1 MTGTADA
8 QLALDTIEIRRFLEG
23 VFHHSAYDFRNYAFA
38 SIRRRVLS
46 RVQAEGTQS
55 VSGLLDR
62 VLNEPPCMQRLIEGL
77 AVYTTSM
84 FRDPS
89 FYIAFR
95 QEVVPILKTY
105 PFVRI
110 WHAGCSSGEEVYSLA
125 ILLKEEGIHERCL
138 TYATDVSEG
147 VLRIAKS
154 GLVPLASMKEYT
166 ENYQRAGGKASF
178 SEYYTAR
185 YESALIRPYLLDSVV
200 FAQHNLV
207 TDASFNEFNVILC
220 RNVMIYFNE
229 ALQARVHRLLYQ
241 SLSRLGVLGLGRK
254 ESLRFTPYAVSYETL
269 DLHERLFRKVK

>member
-1 MTGTADA
+1 MTGTADT
-8 QLALDTIEIRRFLEG
+8 QLALDTIEIQRFLEG
-23 VFHHSAYDFRNYAFA
+23 VFQHSGYDFRDYAFA
-38 SIRRRVLS
+38 SIRRRILS
-46 RVQAEGTQS
+46 RAQAEGTQS

-62 VLNEPPCMQRLIEGL
+62 ALNEPSCMERLIEGL

-95 QEVVPILKTY
+95 QKVVPILKTY

-147 VLRIAKS
+147 VLRVAKN

-185 YESALIRPYLLDSVV
+185 YESALIRPYLRDSVV
-200 FAQHNLV
+200 FAQHSLV

-220 RNVMIYFNE
+220 RNVMIYFDE
-229 ALQARVHRLLYQ
+229 SLQARVHGLLYQ
-241 SLSRLGVLGLGRK
+241 SLSRLGVLGLGSK
-254 ESLRFTPYAVSYETL
+254 ESLRFTPYVASYETL
-269 DLHERLFRKVK
+269 DLHERLYRKVQ